1 VRHHLPA
8 VCVLL
13 SACLAAALSGGIQ
26 RPIALDSLPS
36 TGLFVLGGEGTVY
49 QLKGSSGRYT
59 MVNRFQ
65 LPPNEY
71 PADFTL
77 AQFNREFYLFVTSN
91 DTSRLGDPC
100 RVTQY
105 TLEGSRVRFWTMRGV
120 CAGID
125 YNGDSHTVYVYRSD
139 ADEIYTIRLEEGRNN
154 VSYLGSVG
162 HNELG
167 PLAFDA
173 ASKKLYLGDIE
184 SGGIYAFNLVT
195 RKSEGLV
202 RHLGPTTLLRV
213 AAGQLLAA
221 DSQSRHVVSFDLQQ
235 SSKPSPRVI
244 ARVNYPTG
252 LAAVEPGILA
262 VSDYGG
268 RILFISLATGQVV
281 GQF

>member
-1 VRHHLPA
+1 
-8 VCVLL
+8 VLL
-13 SACLAAALSGGIQ
+13 SACLAAALGGEIQ
-26 RPIALDSLPS
+26 RPVALDSLPS
-36 TGLFVLGGEGTVY
+36 AGLFVLGGEGTVY
-49 QLKGSSGRYT
+49 QLKGSSGRYAI
-59 MVNRFQ
+59 VNRFQ
-65 LPPNEY
+65 IPPNEY

-91 DTSRLGDPC
+91 ETSRLGEPC

-105 TLEGSRVRFWTMRGV
+105 TLEGSRVRYWTMRGV

-125 YNGDSHTVYVYRSD
+125 YDGASHTVYVYRSD
-139 ADEIYTIRLEEGRNN
+139 ADEIYTIRLLEGGRNN

-202 RHLGPTTLLRV
+202 RRLGPTTVLRV
-213 AAGQLLAA
+213 AAGHLLAA
-221 DSQSRHVVSFDLQQ
+221 DSQRRKVVSFDLQR
-235 SSKPSPRVI
+235 SSNPSPQVI
-244 ARVNYPTG
+244 ASVNYPTG
-252 LAAVEPGILA
+252 LATVEPGILA

-268 RILFISLATGQVV
+268 RILFISLANGQVV